1 MLKAALAGTAALGV
15 LLALMPAPVAA
26 QSASEDQ
33 LKVAFLYNFARF
45 SQWPDGSFTHED
57 SPFVLG
63 VIGTVSF
70 AEALE
75 VIQQKSIHGRPVEI
89 RVLDEPTQLEGCHL
103 LFVGASEK
111 ARLPEI
117 LQLAREWNVLTVAEM
132 RDFASSGGVIN
143 FTRKARKVGF
153 QINVAAA
160 KQIGVKLGSEL
171 LKRAEILNTSVGQDS
186 AR

>member
-1 MLKAALAGTAALGV
+1 MGV
-15 LLALMPAPVAA
+15 LLALLPASLAA

-45 SQWPDGSFTHED
+45 SQWPDGSFPHED

-70 AEALE
+70 ADALE

-89 RVLDEPTQLEGCHL
+89 RTLDEPTQVEGCHL

-117 LQLAREWNVLTVAEM
+117 LESARQWNVLTVAEM
-132 RDFASSGGVIN
+132 RDFARSGGVIN

-153 QINVAAA
+153 QINVEAA
-160 KQIGVKLGSEL
+160 KEIGVKLGSEL
-171 LKRAEILNTSVGQDS
+171 LKRAEIMNGTTGRGR

>member
-1 MLKAALAGTAALGV
+1 MPIALLAATTALGAV
-15 LLALMPAPVAA
+15 LVLMPSPLAA
-26 QSASEDQ
+26 QSASDDQ

-45 SQWPDGSFTHED
+45 SQWPEGSFPQTD

-70 AEALE
+70 ADALD
-75 VIQQKSIHGRPVEI
+75 VIREKSIQGRPVEI
-89 RVLDEPTQLEGCHL
+89 RTIDEPAELEGCHL
-103 LFVGASEK
+103 LFIGSSEK

-117 LQLAREWNVLTVAEM
+117 FLQARQWKVLTVAEM

-143 FTRKARKVGF
+143 FTKKARKVGF

-171 LKRAEILNTSVGQDS
+171 LKRAEILNVAAGQDG
-186 AR
+186 AG